1 MRYQV
6 VVLASEMGNAINI
19 DSFSWKRHVTG
30 ASQGTFNDMKIYM
43 GLCSSAELGSTFDDN
58 YISGTRTLVMSASP
72 YTSQSA
78 GPNEW
83 FEFVFDTP
91 YWYNGQDNLLIGIE
105 WSTGSGSVYAWNWN
119 GGTNRCIYGLYGAST
134 ALSQNSNVPNLRLNG
149 TLSLTN
155 STFARIK
162 AAFI

>member
-6 VVLASEMGNAINI
+6 VVLASEMGDAMNI
-19 DSFSWKRHVTG
+19 DSFSWKRSVAG
-30 ASQGTFNDMKIYM
+30 DPQGTFNDMKIYM
-43 GLCSSAELGSTFDDN
+43 GLCNSDELELAFNSN
-58 YISGTRTLVMSASP
+58 YIGGTRVEVMSASP
-72 YTSQSA
+72 YTSQTV

-91 YWYNGQDNLLIGIE
+91 YWYNGQDNLLIEIE
-105 WSTGSGSVYAWNWN
+105 WSSGVGSLYSWNWN
-119 GGTNRCIYGLYGAST
+119 GGSNRCMYGHYGMAT
-134 ALSQNSNVPNLRLNG
+134 ALVINSNVPNLRLNG
-149 TLSLTN
+149 TLSLEN